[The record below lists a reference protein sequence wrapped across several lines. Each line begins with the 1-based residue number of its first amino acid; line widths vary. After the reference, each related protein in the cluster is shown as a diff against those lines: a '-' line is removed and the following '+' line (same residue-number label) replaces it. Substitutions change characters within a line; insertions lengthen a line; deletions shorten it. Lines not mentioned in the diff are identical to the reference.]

1 MQNPY
6 RALSKVN
13 PQKEGHHREI
23 ANDVFHALMAARL
36 SGGEYQ
42 VVLTVIDRTWGFGK
56 LSELISLSKFQEAT
70 LLSRQGVINAIQSL
84 DTKHIIA
91 VNHTWG
97 TNPKKATEYL
107 FNKHYDTWDIPQ
119 PSQPEFTSNKGAPS
133 QQEMPNQQAQLV
145 NHSRPVA
152 EPVLVNH
159 SLLEQSTTVDQSGKP
174 ELTST
179 SQLPEPTTEPVKKKK
194 ETIIETLKEN
204 ISVVFDH
211 WNSLKIIK
219 HKNITDR
226 MKTALKSAL
235 KSYTNEEICQAM
247 RNYAEVLHGEDYF
260 WQYRWTFDEFLRRGL
275 EKFMDG
281 EVARENYRI
290 REERRDERPQK
301 GVRPKPRQERAG
313 PITYIKGSGED
324 PGKD

>member
-1 MQNPY
+1 
-6 RALSKVN
+6 
-13 PQKEGHHREI
+13 
-23 ANDVFHALMAARL
+23 
-36 SGGEYQ
+36 

-56 LSELISLSKFQEAT
+56 LSALISLSQFQEAT

-91 VNHTWG
+91 VDHTWG

-119 PSQPEFTSNKGAPS
+119 PGQPEFTSNKRAPGK
-133 QQEMPNQQAQLV
+133 QAQLV

-152 EPVLVNH
+152 ELVLVNR
-159 SLLEQSTTVDQSGKP
+159 SGLEQSTPVDQFGKP

-194 ETIIETLKEN
+194 EILKENLKEN

-211 WNSLKIIK
+211 WNSLRIVV
-219 HKNITDR
+219 HKTLRDR
-226 MKTALKSAL
+226 MRTAIKVAL
-235 KSYTNEEICQAM
+235 KSYSVEELLQAM
-247 RNYAEVLHGEDYF
+247 TNYAEVLHGDDYF
-260 WQYRWTFDEFLRRGL
+260 WEYRWTLDDFLRRGL

-290 REERRDERPQK
+290 REEGKHGESAKQQSARRETGTGGRYTQAPTDEQYRRSLPS
-301 GVRPKPRQERAG
+301 RRRQ
-313 PITYIKGSGED
+313 PSK
-324 PGKD
+324 

>member
-36 SGGEYQ
+36 SGGDYK

-56 LSELISLSKFQEAT
+56 LSAIISLSQFQEAT
-70 LLSRQGVINAIQSL
+70 LLSRQGVVKAIHSL
-84 DTKHIIA
+84 DTKHIIV

-107 FNKHYDTWDIPQ
+107 FNKHYDTWNIPQ

-133 QQEMPNQQAQLV
+133 KQELPNQQAQLV

-152 EPVLVNH
+152 EPVLVNP
-159 SLLEQSTTVDQSGKP
+159 SGLDQSTPVDQSGKP

-179 SQLPEPTTEPVKKKK
+179 SQLPEPTTEPVKKILKK
-194 ETIIETLKEN
+194 ILKKIYPWSSTTGTL
-204 ISVVFDH
+204 S
-211 WNSLKIIK
+211 
-219 HKNITDR
+219 R
-226 MKTALKSAL
+226 
-235 KSYTNEEICQAM
+235 
-247 RNYAEVLHGEDYF
+247 
-260 WQYRWTFDEFLRRGL
+260 
-275 EKFMDG
+275 
-281 EVARENYRI
+281 
-290 REERRDERPQK
+290 
-301 GVRPKPRQERAG
+301 
-313 PITYIKGSGED
+313 
-324 PGKD
+324 